1 MPEFLPFSYFFSSS
15 WSMRDKLVHKHL
27 DFFPAVP
34 VIMVPFTT
42 NSSAIVDKFGIRMS
56 WCPGCGEL
64 SSQVGVGTVF
74 VPPSTWFAYSAM
86 WAWFIL
92 VLVPGR
98 RWVNMFC
105 IYELWI
111 LLCGELHPIVM
122 FHGVPNIG
130 EGIVELSHCQ
140 PVTIFWWTNLDQKYI
155 NPS

>member
-105 IYELWI
+105 LWT
-111 LLCGELHPIVM
+111 L
-122 FHGVPNIG
+122 NIT
-130 EGIVELSHCQ
+130 LWRTSSHCHVSWSPQYWRGHCWTFPLSACNHLLVDQ
-140 PVTIFWWTNLDQKYI
+140 PGSEIHK
-155 NPS
+155 S